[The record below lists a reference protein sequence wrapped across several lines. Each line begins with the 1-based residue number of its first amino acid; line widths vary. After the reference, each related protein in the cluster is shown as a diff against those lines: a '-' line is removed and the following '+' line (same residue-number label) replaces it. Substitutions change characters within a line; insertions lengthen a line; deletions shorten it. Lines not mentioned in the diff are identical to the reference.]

1 MAGLADIIRS
11 GIATADS
18 ITSTL
23 QADVLHYR
31 YSEATVD
38 DSGKI
43 TWGSP
48 HQRKAVVEHA
58 RTHQRDKEGREV
70 LSDTQLTFPRPFDV
84 DPRDRFVLPDGT
96 GDGPPNRVAGVVD
109 PVTKKVYMIQIW
121 IGSNRIT

>member
-1 MAGLADIIRS
+1 MGLSDIIRS

-18 ITSTL
+18 VTASL
-23 QADVLHYR
+23 QADVSHYL
-31 YSEATVD
+31 YSEATVND
-38 DSGKI
+38 TGKV

-48 HQRKAVVEHA
+48 HVRKAVVEHA
-58 RTHQRDKEGREV
+58 RTHQRTKEDREV
-70 LSDTQLTFPRPFDV
+70 LSDTQLTFPRAFDV

-109 PVTKKVYMIQIW
+109 PLTNKRYMTQVW